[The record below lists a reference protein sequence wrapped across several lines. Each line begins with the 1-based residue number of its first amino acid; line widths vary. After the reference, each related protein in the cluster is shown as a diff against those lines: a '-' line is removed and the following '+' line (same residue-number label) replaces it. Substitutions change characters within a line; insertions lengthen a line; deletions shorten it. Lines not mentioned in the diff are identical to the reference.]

1 MLRSRTTSDP
11 EPPRRYTLR
20 PSTEAVTPST
30 AENGFTGLHDAL
42 QSADATLSCTL
53 TTGAGED
60 TPVQYTLTTDESV
73 PLQRTVRSALP
84 NTYELSSGDTD
95 ETGLTTATEYTLVG
109 CEIRAVGDRKYDWQT
124 ALTPFA
130 AFLDDDGDTHAQNS
144 RVPLTN
150 VVETL
155 TNTPYPVI
163 FDVLVTP
170 RDNWQRSREDRT
182 IRLREGRDTR
192 GQRFFEAWIA
202 PWFGDSD
209 DQQQRQSDHHGYR
222 RTEHDPVSR
231 QYGRRVHPEVQ
242 KRIDAIEARDVHHS
256 FDLSIRAVVFVP
268 VDDDTETTACR
279 REAATGV
286 CRDLATAF
294 SAVGTEY
301 VDFEPYIVG
310 DGTDTAGGRTAGTR
324 LLDAIQTHEPH
335 PFRRWYHRFMPR
347 VRRKAYPWVVTDAR
361 ELGSFLLAD
370 GSALTTDAR
379 RALGVRDSEQTA
391 LPRPPGNV
399 LAKYTGAGM
408 TLGHPVTQD
417 GVVTEEPLIL
427 PHELQSRHI
436 VWAGSTGSGK
446 TTAAMTAL
454 LTNDKPAGAT
464 IYLEPKSGADL
475 NELLRAHYRRHG
487 SLDDVLIFD
496 VAECVP
502 RFSFFDIR
510 RDLAAGID
518 RETAVED
525 RIDLY
530 LEILQEIVGEEKFDK
545 AMNAQSIITALLHV
559 CFDTY
564 HGGADAFT
572 HSEFY
577 QVVDQMKR
585 QQSAPSVSIER
596 HQRKLSSATA
606 NNHKTFTNIMAGVDT
621 RIDRLAEKGRYLRM
635 FDHVATENAP
645 DFDFEDYLDEDVTII
660 FDMSR
665 VKTKSSNVITLVI
678 ITHLWF
684 AIRRRRE
691 RAGSEADLPLV
702 NLYIEEAAKVAASSA
717 LTELLSEARGFDLS
731 VALMVQFPEQ
741 LREKSKRLHKEV
753 LNNVSTFCLGSVP
766 VEDELAKMLA
776 TDQIDR
782 TAMQNRL
789 GMLAGGEWLVSLPN
803 TYGERLPL
811 PFGTVS
817 ASPLPG
823 VSFGDD
829 PLTAQEEADFQR
841 LRQAALERT
850 ADACGLR
857 PPDHRPVGD
866 TDEQTPTATTHSDDS
881 DDSLPRLDSP
891 LPYTRRLPP
900 TVEYR
905 DEAHALFC
913 RECTSRYDPTTD
925 GLFRAIDCCSSLD
938 RVDPDDIPVT
948 TVNLKLSSDEVHDS
962 EWSPRQLMFLQ
973 AVYNAQQLRFDPRE
987 YDLTADSMVRL
998 QEYLGVETDDVD
1010 PLVEADLLR
1019 HDGDHPHRLYSVSPA
1034 GRKVIGEHYREGV
1047 DYGHG
1052 KGDLEESSQHVLA
1065 IEVTRRW
1072 LDATYVTDPDSPIAE
1087 VMPYYDLDAERRLD
1101 VAGLD
1106 ADGEITLAVE
1116 IERVNHDLRRAAPD
1130 DFDKMAD
1137 CDVEEAIWVVL
1148 TRSDAHAVLQALND
1162 PLDGD
1167 VRVEKTY
1174 SENTPPQQFRLD
1186 TPGCTAIYPVEALRD
1201 GRV

>member
-1 MLRSRTTSDP
+1 
-11 EPPRRYTLR
+11 
-20 PSTEAVTPST
+20 VTPST
-30 AENGFTGLHDAL
+30 AANGFIGLHTAL
-42 QSADATLSCTL
+42 QSADATLACTL
-53 TTGAGED
+53 TTGTGTD
-60 TPVQYTLTTDESV
+60 SSVQYALTTDESV
-73 PLQRTVRSALP
+73 PLERTLRSVLP
-84 NTYELSSGDTD
+84 NSYELSSGDSE
-95 ETGLTTATEYTLVG
+95 ETALTTATEYTLVG
-109 CEIRAVGDRKYDWQT
+109 CEIRAVGRRKYDWQT

-130 AFLDDDGDTHAQNS
+130 EFLGEEGDTQER

-155 TNTPYPVI
+155 ANTPFPVV

-182 IRLREGRDTR
+182 IRLVEKRDTR
-192 GQRFFEAWIA
+192 PQRVFEAVVG
-202 PWFGDSD
+202 PWLGDPD
-209 DQQQRQSDHHGYR
+209 DHQQRQPDHHGYR

-231 QYGRRVHPEVQ
+231 QYGRRVHPDVQ
-242 KRIDAIEARDVHHS
+242 KRIDAIETRDVRHS
-256 FDLSIRAVVFVP
+256 FDLSLRAVVFVP
-268 VDDDTETTACR
+268 VDDDPETATRR
-279 REAATGV
+279 REAATAV
-286 CRDLATAF
+286 CRDLASAF
-294 SAVGTEY
+294 SAVGTDY
-301 VDFEPYIVG
+301 IDFEPHIVG
-310 DGTDTAGGRTAGTR
+310 DGRDTPGRKTAGTQ
-324 LLDAIQTHEPH
+324 LLEAIHTHEPN
-335 PFRRWYHRFMPR
+335 PLRRWYHRLLPR
-347 VRRKAYPWVVTDAR
+347 IGRKAYPWVVADVR

-370 GSALTTDAR
+370 GSALTTDAQ

-475 NELLRAHYRRHG
+475 TELLRAHYRRHG
-487 SLDDVLIFD
+487 SLDDVLVFD
-496 VAECVP
+496 VAEFVP

-530 LEILQEIVGEEKFDK
+530 VEILQEIVGEEHFEK

-577 QVVDQMKR
+577 RVVDQMKR

-596 HQRKLSSATA
+596 HQRTLSAATA

-645 DFDFEDYLDEDVTII
+645 GFDFEDYLDEDVTII

-665 VKTKSSNVITLVI
+665 VKTNSSNVITLVI

-731 VALMVQFPEQ
+731 VALLVQFPEQ
-741 LREKSKRLHKEV
+741 LREKSNRLHKEV
-753 LNNVSTFCLGSVP
+753 LNNVATFCLGSVP

-789 GMLAGGEWLVSLPN
+789 GMLAGGEWLVSLPS

-817 ASPLPG
+817 APPLPG

-829 PLTAQEEADFQR
+829 PLTDGEEADFQR
-841 LRQAALERT
+841 LRQAALDRT
-850 ADACGLR
+850 ADRCGLR
-857 PPDHRPVGD
+857 PPDHRPVAD
-866 TDEQTPTATTHSDDS
+866 TDERTATATTHPDDS
-881 DDSLPRLDSP
+881 HELPRLDSP
-891 LPYTRRLPP
+891 LPYTRRLPR

-905 DEAHALFC
+905 DDTHALFC
-913 RECTSRYDPTTD
+913 RECTNRYDPTTD

-938 RVDPDDIPVT
+938 RTDPDDIPVT
-948 TVNLKLSSDEVHDS
+948 TVNLKLSPAEVLDS
-962 EWSPRQLMFLQ
+962 EWTPRQLMFLQ
-973 AVYNAQQLRFDPRE
+973 AVYNAQQLRFDSRE
-987 YDLTADSMVRL
+987 YDLTTDSMVRL
-998 QEYLGVETDDVD
+998 QEYLGVDTDDVD

-1019 HDGDHPHRLYSVSPA
+1019 HDGDYPHRLYSVSPT
-1034 GRKVIGEHYREGV
+1034 GRTVIGEHYREGV

-1072 LDATYVTDPDSPIAE
+1072 LDDAYVADPDSPVVE
-1087 VMPYYDLDAERRLD
+1087 VFPYYDLDAERRLD
-1101 VAGLD
+1101 IAGLD
-1106 ADGEITLAVE
+1106 ADGDIALAVE
-1116 IERVNHDLRRAAPD
+1116 VERVNHDLRRAAPD

-1137 CDVEEAIWVVL
+1137 CDVTEAIWVVL
-1148 TRSDAHAVLQALND
+1148 TRKDGHAVLQALND
-1162 PLDGD
+1162 PLDGTP
-1167 VRVEKTY
+1167 RVEKTY

-1201 GRV
+1201 GSV